1 MERPEYSR
9 RDFLKLFGLTT
20 LGAVTQGLTACTSP
34 QVENS
39 SVLPQKTKTLPEL
52 RAENQATIEL
62 IKEKPP
68 MTQEV
73 FDEITGAMG
82 KSSSLLLQMLSGGI
96 RSFWSAVENPPRD
109 SVIV

>member
-68 MTQEV
+68 ITQEV
-73 FDEITGAMG
+73 FDEICQVPDFLD
-82 KSSSLLLQMLSGGI
+82 SHPLSFF
-96 RSFWSAVENPPRD
+96 SWCHFEN
-109 SVIV
+109 